1 MTPTWANAKECHR
14 CNISFGIFKYRY
26 HCRNCGLSFC
36 HEHCNN
42 FYKTQRVCNTCLKK
56 LATPPSAPPQPVILH
71 ATPINPVPVQ
81 QKPLPMPVNQAPV
94 KQEPKPVEQEL
105 NPKIKAAKES
115 KKKLEQQAKVSL
127 AKSKQCGKTYDKFMQ
142 DIKYSLKINNA
153 AGALIYCTTA
163 VRQKK
168 FEKRYLIHHDR
179 LNALAQKVMDAIMHY
194 EMSQGVTDVND
205 SLKGIHDLIGA
216 MGNMDD
222 IVNQMETSN
231 GVFKEAEI
239 QMGTLFDDDIF
250 GSTTGDDDKLLAKE
264 LFQMISQEH
273 DMGIKETLPTLDTL
287 GINTELK
294 ASRKSMVPESK
305 LQPIDI
311 NFGSKAYQNRR
322 NHVSSTSSNKS
333 STSTS
338 NAKSSISPL
347 YDESEDLDELLS
359 QLNSIDKGGNSK

>member
-1 MTPTWANAKECHR
+1 M
-14 CNISFGIFKYRY
+14 
-26 HCRNCGLSFC
+26 
-36 HEHCNN
+36 
-42 FYKTQRVCNTCLKK
+42 
-56 LATPPSAPPQPVILH
+56 
-71 ATPINPVPVQ
+71 
-81 QKPLPMPVNQAPV
+81 
-94 KQEPKPVEQEL
+94 
-105 NPKIKAAKES
+105 
-115 KKKLEQQAKVSL
+115 
-127 AKSKQCGKTYDKFMQ
+127 
-142 DIKYSLKINNA
+142 
-153 AGALIYCTTA
+153 IYCTTA
-163 VRQKK
+163 IRQKK

-231 GVFKEAEI
+231 DVFKEVEI
-239 QMGTLFDDDIF
+239 QMGNLFDEDIF
-250 GSTTGDDDKLLAKE
+250 GSTTGGDDKLLAKE

-273 DMGIKETLPTLDTL
+273 VMGIEENLPIPTLDTL
-287 GINTELK
+287 GINTEPK
-294 ASRKSMVPESK
+294 ASRKSTVPESK